1 MVKQLYDNYWLLHYY
16 LAHILSPLKIAVSR
30 RPYSLAVVKAGLG
43 LTLTIS
49 WSHSVKN
56 G

>member
-1 MVKQLYDNYWLLHYY
+1 
-16 LAHILSPLKIAVSR
+16 
-30 RPYSLAVVKAGLG
+30 LAVVKAGLG